1 MKTNSDVFIRNT
13 LTEGTDFFIKDDFH
27 KDYHFKIASF
37 PIPAG
42 LLSEAIE
49 LTGNAS
55 PGYTFNLISTFDT
68 DVEYAE
74 LLLKEKIK
82 KGINQKY
89 HSNLINRKL
98 IEKKSLC
105 GRIESHHGD
114 LNSKYHKALLVENTR
129 LTIEEFAEL
138 IDQLKG
144 FDFEFRIKDP
154 V

>member
-1 MKTNSDVFIRNT
+1 MKLNSDVFVRNT
-13 LTEGTDFFIKDDFH
+13 LLDGSDFVIKDDFH
-27 KDYHFKIASF
+27 KEYHFKIASY
-37 PIPAG
+37 PIPTG

-49 LTGNAS
+49 LTENHC

-74 LLLKEKIK
+74 LLLKDKIK

-89 HSNLINRKL
+89 HSNSINKKL
-98 IEKKSLC
+98 IEMKSLC

-114 LNSKYHKALLVENTR
+114 LNSKYHKALVIENNR
-129 LTIEEFAEL
+129 LTIEEFAEI

-144 FDFEFRIKDP
+144 FEFEFRIKDL
-154 V
+154 